1 MTQAKAFVKNMDFDV
16 IARDL
21 RQQVGALKYRTLVNM
36 AEVISQVSPVDSGYY
51 ASTHEV
57 ALRSGSY
64 TSNQVRPEEA
74 SRVSREGSPEIP
86 DARNKGFENM
96 KADIDGFGLLNAAG
110 AVRSLADPGQNN
122 FVFRNPMEY
131 SSIVEAEHGV
141 YAQTK
146 REVARLVNDAVAK
159 RRG

>member
-1 MTQAKAFVKNMDFDV
+1 MAQAKAFVKNMDFDV

-21 RQQVGALKYRTLVNM
+21 RQQVGALKYRTLVSM
-36 AEVISQVSPVDSGYY
+36 AEDISQRSPVDSGYY

-64 TSNQVRPEEA
+64 TSTQVRPEEA
-74 SRVSREGSPEIP
+74 SRVSREGVPEIP
-86 DARNKGFENM
+86 DARSKGLENM
-96 KADIDGFGLLNAAG
+96 MADIRGFGLLNAAG

-131 SSIVEAEHGV
+131 ADKVEAEHGV

-146 REVARLVNDAVAK
+146 REVAAMINDAVAK